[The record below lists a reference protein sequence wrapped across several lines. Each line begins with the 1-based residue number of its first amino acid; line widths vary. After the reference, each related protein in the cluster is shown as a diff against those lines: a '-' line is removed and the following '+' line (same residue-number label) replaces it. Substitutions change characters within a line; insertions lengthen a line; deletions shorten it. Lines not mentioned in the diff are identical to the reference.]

1 MGNTPWNCN
10 KCNYK
15 NECEHVYGEI
25 CRINRV
31 NEIVTRKGS
40 VTPTNLK
47 NTLIVE
53 KSALVKMQINQKA
66 RRNAPSYNEETV
78 YETFIDPEFPPNK
91 MSLFINGSR
100 IKNKNL
106 LHSSGFRQVR
116 KWLRPHE
123 ITFSKDD
130 QHLPISLFCD
140 PSPKDVI
147 QGELGSCWFLSALSL
162 LAEKPFLLLNCMI
175 SQKLETS
182 GLHQVRLCRRGE
194 WVVVNIDD
202 FLPCNRKGQLI
213 FSLGRKKQLWV
224 PFLEK
229 ALAKLY
235 GSYEAIAKG
244 ACADGLQ
251 SLTGEPCDVLYLQ
264 LDSQNQSN
272 LFRSQFNYDQN
283 PSEAFWR
290 KIIYSKQLG
299 YLMTTLCYNDSLKY
313 SVFDRV
319 GLLHTH
325 IYSILDVKEFWDE
338 NGSPVRLVRLRN
350 PWGHK
355 EWRGKWS
362 NNWPDWPE
370 HIKAQV
376 SVYANNDG
384 CFWISF
390 QDVLKYFY
398 DITICKVRANWTES
412 RQSSYFYDYS
422 YQAEVFMISITEP
435 GVHEFEIELFANGRK
450 SRLFDRNADP
460 DIDLCLVI
468 CRVNDPVKL
477 TELTCLEF
485 EHSVE
490 YYINL
495 QTSLTPGYYIVF
507 ATSIKAIS
515 SLYETSKESDFYEH
529 DYYSYN
535 IVFHCQSTFSL
546 NRTLLPANIVSD
558 IFYSVA
564 LKSNKVKYDL
574 NGNVRTII
582 ISGSCTHAIF
592 VENLSNQYSIKVVM
606 NLTKSKNLESTRYGF
621 LTEDY
626 IAPGTRQLVVFLTP
640 ANYRKGY
647 VIGYKL
653 DTILYPHVESLN
665 SPQITEPFAGLHIA
679 RKNYQY

>member
-1 MGNTPWNCN
+1 MGNTQLHSEQFNEKKLN
-10 KCNYK
+10 KNGK
-15 NECEHVYGEI
+15 I
-25 CRINRV
+25 
-31 NEIVTRKGS
+31 
-40 VTPTNLK
+40 TNSG
-47 NTLIVE
+47 NTKPISFLDKMVQEKWVIFSLDTKQKKQQVKFNWKE
-53 KSALVKMQINQKA
+53 KSLIGN
-66 RRNAPSYNEETV
+66 
-78 YETFIDPEFPPNK
+78 FIDQEFPHNK
-91 MSLFINGSR
+91 LSLYINGSR

-147 QGELGSCWFLSALSL
+147 QGRLGSCWFLSAMALLSENPSL
-162 LAEKPFLLLNCMI
+162 LENCMI

-182 GLHQVRLCRRGE
+182 GFHQVRLCRRGE
-194 WVVVNIDD
+194 WVVVDIDD
-202 FLPCNRKGQLI
+202 FLPCNRKGKLI
-213 FSLGRKKQLWV
+213 FSSGHKKQFWV

-235 GSYEAIAKG
+235 GSYEAISKG
-244 ACADGLQ
+244 LCADGLQ

-272 LFRSQFNYDQN
+272 LFKSQFNYDQN
-283 PSEAFWR
+283 PREAFWR

-313 SVFDRV
+313 SVFARV
-319 GLLHTH
+319 GLLHSH
-325 IYSILDVKEFWDE
+325 IYSILDVEEFRYE
-338 NGSPVRLVRLRN
+338 NGASVRLVRLRN
-350 PWGHK
+350 PWGRK

-370 HIKAQV
+370 HLKAQV

-564 LKSNKVKYDL
+564 LKSNIVKYYL
-574 NGNVRTII
+574 NGSVRILK
-582 ISGSCTHAIF
+582 ISGSRTHAIF
-592 VENLSNQYSIKVVM
+592 VENLNNLNIIKVI
-606 NLTKSKNLESTRYGF
+606 LDISKSKNLESSRFTLF
-621 LTEDY
+621 TEDY
-626 IAPGTRQLVVFLTP
+626 LAPYSRQLVVFLTP
-640 ANYRKGY
+640 ENYRKGY
-647 VIGYKL
+647 IIGYNLEVFYCFHHK
-653 DTILYPHVESLN
+653 ISASPYIIES
-665 SPQITEPFAGLHIA
+665 FAGLQIA
-679 RKNYQY
+679 KSLKII